1 MKTKPLKSFDELS
14 IIKDKI
20 NNSLNHSTNSTDL
33 FQAEEAETAN
43 NYKELSVEDRSK
55 WAAVFDLLEDH
66 FFSDLASGLHKK
78 ISSKK
83 YSTVTSVL
91 TYPTKADSII
101 SQSDL
106 DIAHGLAYFIKT
118 SVNSGSIKYTN
129 ARIPGAWRIAGN
141 PGTKR

>member
-83 YSTVTSVL
+83 YLRCTNKL
-91 TYPTKADSII
+91 WLKPHNDEKNEW
-101 SQSDL
+101 L
-106 DIAHGLAYFIKT
+106 IKT
-118 SVNSGSIKYTN
+118 FEIKKKVLLKNQY
-129 ARIPGAWRIAGN
+129 IQ
-141 PGTKR
+141 